1 MRALRVATWMTVV
14 AAVVAVAGCGG
25 SPGDDAAAPASSG
38 TSGTS
43 GPTATP
49 TEPSVTPTEPPVT
62 RPEPPVTPTEPTT
75 DPTTSPPVSGD
86 PTTLTG
92 VVEAGVE
99 TGCLLLEGHLLL
111 GGETDD
117 GDLLQV
123 GRNVRVTGHVEK
135 NMMST
140 CQQGIPFRVE
150 TVEPLD

>member
-1 MRALRVATWMTVV
+1 MVATWMTVV

-25 SPGDDAAAPASSG
+25 SPDDDAVVSPPPESSEPTFTPPG
-38 TSGTS
+38 PPVTS
-43 GPTATP
+43 
-49 TEPSVTPTEPPVT
+49 TEPPVT
-62 RPEPPVTPTEPTT
+62 STEPPV
-75 DPTTSPPVSGD
+75 DPTADPTSPPVSDD

-111 GGETDD
+111 GGESDD
-117 GDLLQV
+117 GELLQV
-123 GRNVRVTGHVEK
+123 GRNVQVTGHVEK